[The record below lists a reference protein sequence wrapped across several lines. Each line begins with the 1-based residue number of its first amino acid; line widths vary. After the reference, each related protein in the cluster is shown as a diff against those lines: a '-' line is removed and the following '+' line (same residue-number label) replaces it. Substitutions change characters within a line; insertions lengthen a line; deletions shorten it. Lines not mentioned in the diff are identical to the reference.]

1 MKNSVKKNEN
11 NSFEDYLKSTEKNMK
26 YDENRF
32 NLTILSQVF
41 SIMKKEGITNT
52 ELAKRMNVSRA
63 YITKLFKGNCN
74 FTIKTIM
81 NIGSALDCD
90 IDFSLKSKNCR

>member
-1 MKNSVKKNEN
+1 MKNSVRKNEN
-11 NSFEDYLKSTEKNMK
+11 NSFENYLKSSEKNKK

-32 NLTILSQVF
+32 NLSILSQVF
-41 SIMKKEGITNT
+41 SIMKKEEITNA

-74 FTIKTIM
+74 FTIKTVTAICR
-81 NIGSALDCD
+81 ALDSDVD
-90 IDFSLKSKNCR
+90 IRIKSRQ

>member
-1 MKNSVKKNEN
+1 MRKNGERSRGL
-11 NSFEDYLKSTEKNMK
+11 SFGDYLKSSEKNRK

-32 NLTILSQVF
+32 NLSILSQVF
-41 SIMKKEGITNT
+41 SIMKKEEITNA

-74 FTIKTIM
+74 FTIKTVTAICR
-81 NIGSALDCD
+81 ALDSDVD
-90 IDFSLKSKNCR
+90 IRIKSRQ